1 MKTIRCRHATDWVME
16 KTECELLN
24 LPIRP
29 NPLQH
34 LDAKTTEFYYAEK
47 GANDKEEAKKRIHN
61 R

>member
-1 MKTIRCRHATDWVME
+1 MKKTD
-16 KTECELLN
+16 CELLN
-24 LPIRP
+24 LPVPP

-47 GANDKEEAKKRIHN
+47 GANCKEQAKKRIKE